1 MKVVNTMKLVNSTS
15 FQRMEAALYTA
26 EARQRVISN
35 NIANSE
41 TPNFK
46 RSELLFEEIIAD
58 AMKNT
63 SRLAGSRTSEKHIP
77 IGTNHLSVP
86 TAQLQVDHSTAMNPA
101 TNNNVDLDAEMTL
114 LAKNQLN
121 YNLYVQQLNHDLS
134 MMRIAITGGK

>member
-1 MKVVNTMKLVNSTS
+1 MNGMKLLNTAS

-35 NIANSE
+35 NIANAE

-46 RSELLFEEIIAD
+46 RSELLFEEIIA
-58 AMKNT
+58 NT
-63 SRLAGSRTSEKHIP
+63 MNESNRLEGKRTNDRHIP
-77 IGTNHLSVP
+77 IGVNRSIVP
-86 TAQLQVDHSTAMNPA
+86 AAQLETDHLTAMNPT

-121 YNLYVQQLNHDLS
+121 YNLYVQQVNHDLS

>member
-1 MKVVNTMKLVNSTS
+1 MKLLNSNS
-15 FQRMEAALYTA
+15 FQRMESALYTA

-35 NIANSE
+35 NIANAE

-46 RSELLFEEIIAD
+46 RSELLFEELIAN
-58 AMKNT
+58 AMGTGSSLKGQTTNDRHIAINGGKLGLPT
-63 SRLAGSRTSEKHIP
+63 SKLVTDI
-77 IGTNHLSVP
+77 
-86 TAQLQVDHSTAMNPA
+86 STAMNST

-121 YNLYVQQLNHDLS
+121 YNLYVQQLNHEFS